1 MPCSDII
8 VIVMAAGQSS
18 RFGSDKRVAKLGNGE
33 TLLSSTLRTI
43 QKTFSNNRVVIKP
56 EDNAQSLGLTPTNQI
71 IVSQRSHLGLGYSIS
86 DAFRQ
91 LCSDESVH
99 HFRAAAV
106 WLADLPWVSE
116 ETCNVLT
123 KTATPDSI
131 VQPLHQG
138 NPGHPVV
145 FGRKFWS
152 ELALLEN
159 DRGASPVIKKHSKR
173 VIYVSLNDPGVCTDV
188 DYPDDLTKSLKNTR
202 SAQAPYKN
210 TTKITLKAKT
220 DF

>member
-43 QKTFSNNRVVIKP
+43 QKTFSNSRVVIKP
-56 EDNAQSLGLTPTNQI
+56 EDNAQSLGLTPTNHI
-71 IVSQRSHLGLGYSIS
+71 IISQRSHLGLGYSIS

-91 LCSDESVH
+91 LCSDESIH
-99 HFRAAAV
+99 HYRAAAV

-116 ETCNVLT
+116 ETCSVLT
-123 KTATPDSI
+123 KMATPESI

-145 FGRKFWS
+145 FGRDFWN

-188 DYPDDLTKSLKNTR
+188 DYPDDLTKSQKNTR
-202 SAQAPYKN
+202 SAQMHTRLQQK
-210 TTKITLKAKT
+210 LH
-220 DF
+220 

>member
-43 QKTFSNNRVVIKP
+43 QKTFSNSRVVIKP
-56 EDNAQSLGLTPTNQI
+56 EDNAQSLGLIPTNHI
-71 IVSQRSHLGLGYSIS
+71 IISQRSHLGLGYSIS

-106 WLADLPWVSE
+106 WLADLP
-116 ETCNVLT
+116 CNVLT

>member
-1 MPCSDII
+1 MPCSDIM

-18 RFGSDKRVAKLGNGE
+18 RFGSDKRIARLGNEE
-33 TLLSSTLRTI
+33 TLLSSTLQTI
-43 QKTFSNNRVVIKP
+43 QKNFSNSRVVIKP
-56 EDNAQSLGLTPTNQI
+56 EDNPQLLGLTPANHTVI
-71 IVSQRSHLGLGYSIS
+71 SQRSHLGLGYSIS

-91 LCSDESVH
+91 LCSDESIH
-99 HFRAAAV
+99 HYRAAAV

-116 ETCNVLT
+116 ETCSVLT
-123 KTATPDSI
+123 KMATPESI

-145 FGRKFWS
+145 FGREFWH

-159 DRGASPVIKKHSKR
+159 DRGASPVIKKHSNR
-173 VIYVSLNDPGVCTDV
+173 VIHVSLNDPGVCTDV

-202 SAQAPYKN
+202 STQAPHKT
-210 TTKITLKAKT
+210 TTKITLKTKK
-220 DF
+220 DS

>member
-8 VIVMAAGQSS
+8 AIVMAAGQSS

-91 LCSDESVH
+91 LCSDESLH
-99 HFRAAAV
+99 HYHAAAV

-123 KTATPDSI
+123 KMDTPESI

-145 FGRKFWS
+145 FGREFWH